1 NIRGSGA
8 ETVATWFSGIIEPW
22 TSTTTGS
29 SSAVLARPV
38 RRPERS
44 LFRLS
49 TAPPMRRST
58 SALSYLGISA
68 FLPHY
73 GLHAFAGQHS
83 REVALLANGKNHDR
97 YVVVAAQ
104 GHGRG
109 VHHLQVVRKH
119 PVVTYGFE
127 TLGVRILLGVVVI
140 DSVDAGA
147 FEQRITLHLGGA

>member
-1 NIRGSGA
+1 
-8 ETVATWFSGIIEPW
+8 
-22 TSTTTGS
+22 
-29 SSAVLARPV
+29 
-38 RRPERS
+38 
-44 LFRLS
+44 
-49 TAPPMRRST
+49 MRRST

-73 GLHAFAGQHS
+73 SLHAFAGQHS
-83 REVALLANGKNHDR
+83 REVALLANGKDHDR

-147 FEQRITLHLGGA
+147 FEQRIALHLRGAQRGSAVSGEVRAADTGSEDHHAVLLEMPLGTAADYRLAHLVHLNRRL